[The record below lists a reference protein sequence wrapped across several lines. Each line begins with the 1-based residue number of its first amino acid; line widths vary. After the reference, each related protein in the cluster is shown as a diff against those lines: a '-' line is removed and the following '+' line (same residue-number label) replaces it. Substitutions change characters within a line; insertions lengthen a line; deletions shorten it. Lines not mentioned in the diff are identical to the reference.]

1 MKKYKPA
8 QALLTEL
15 YERYEQIVYRVAY
28 RILNNVQQA
37 EDVTQETFI
46 QIYQKIEQVSSL
58 DEEEQ
63 KRYILKVAK
72 NKSIDNYRKNQTQIH
87 FIEDYQQEVVS
98 GVDNVASHVNE
109 LISDEQ
115 LLTLLKILP
124 IAYQQVFIYRLYYG
138 LNTKEVASILDISPD
153 NVRKQYERAKK
164 KIIQMNGGITSEAFA
179 KTIG

>member
-8 QALLTEL
+8 KALLTEL
-15 YERYEQIVYRVAY
+15 YEKYEQKVYRVAY

-72 NKSIDNYRKNQTQIH
+72 NKSIDNYRKNQSQIH

-138 LNTKEVASILDISPD
+138 LNTKEVANILDITPD

>member
-1 MKKYKPA
+1 MI
-8 QALLTEL
+8 T
-15 YERYEQIVYRVAY
+15 IG
-28 RILNNVQQA
+28 
-37 EDVTQETFI
+37 
-46 QIYQKIEQVSSL
+46 
-58 DEEEQ
+58 
-63 KRYILKVAK
+63 
-72 NKSIDNYRKNQTQIH
+72 KNQSQIH

-138 LNTKEVASILDISPD
+138 LNTKEVANILDISPD

>member
-15 YERYEQIVYRVAY
+15 YERYEQKVYRVAY

-138 LNTKEVASILDISPD
+138 LNTKEVANILDISPD

>member
-8 QALLTEL
+8 KALLTAL
-15 YERYEQIVYRVAY
+15 YEKYEQKVYRVAY

>member
-8 QALLTEL
+8 KALLTEL
-15 YERYEQIVYRVAY
+15 YEKYEQKVYRVAY

-72 NKSIDNYRKNQTQIH
+72 NKSIDNYRKNQSQIH

-138 LNTKEVASILDISPD
+138 LNTKEVANILDISPD

>member
-8 QALLTEL
+8 KALLTEL
-15 YERYEQIVYRVAY
+15 YEKYEQKVYRVAY

-72 NKSIDNYRKNQTQIH
+72 NKSIDNYRKNQSQIH

-138 LNTKEVASILDISPD
+138 LNTKEVANILDISPD

-164 KIIQMNGGITSEAFA
+164 KIIQMNGGTTSEAFA